1 MFVSMGE
8 IVRAVGLRGEVKLL
22 PEGDFL
28 AEVLDSKFLYLRK
41 GEEEPRPAR
50 ILSQR
55 SKGGTLVLKLEG
67 VDSRDASEA
76 MVGELLGFIAEDYDH
91 PDFPRPTEPH
101 PFLYHG
107 LSVVNEDGEEIGT
120 VEGVLVL
127 PANLVLEVRHG
138 DREYLIPV
146 IPPVIRSLD
155 REAQR
160 LVIHPLPGLL
170 DDED

>member
-1 MFVSMGE
+1 MFVTMGE

-28 AEVLDSKFLYLRK
+28 AEVLDSGYLRCRRGDDPPRRIQVSSLRAK
-41 GEEEPRPAR
+41 GE
-50 ILSQR
+50 
-55 SKGGTLVLKLEG
+55 TLILKLEG
-67 VDSRDASEA
+67 VEGRDAAEA
-76 MVGELLGFIAEDYDH
+76 MVGEFLGFIAEDYDR
-91 PDFPRPTEPH
+91 PDFPRPEEPH

-107 LSVVNEDGEEIGT
+107 LTVVTETGEEIGR
-120 VEGVLVL
+120 VEGVKVL
-127 PANLVLEVRHG
+127 PANLVLEVRQE

-146 IPPVIRSLD
+146 IPPVVRSLD

-170 DDED
+170 DEED